1 METIIILV
9 IAAVLSAGS
18 LIIGIVIGQRLG
30 RGEAIRIPELDPTR
44 VIQSR
49 AEKAAQKAEDDRM
62 AVILRN
68 LERYDGTSYGQE
80 EVPRG

>member
-30 RGEAIRIPELDPTR
+30 RGEAIRVPELDPTR

-49 AEKAAQKAEDDRM
+49 AEKAAQKAEDERM

>member
-30 RGEAIRIPELDPTR
+30 RGEAIRVPELDPTR

-80 EVPRG
+80 EVPRR

>member
-49 AEKAAQKAEDDRM
+49 AEKAAQKAEDERN

-68 LERYDGTSYGQE
+68 LERYDGTSNGQE
-80 EVPRG
+80 EVPRR